1 MIDFAK
7 FQLTDHHRL
16 TNRAENLFNVGD
28 MNLNKSKKLELN
40 QGTIRLIELAL
51 VEDLGPGLLIEGD
64 ITTSSTIDSEA
75 LGEAELVAKE
85 ELVVCGHTVATAIF
99 AKIDSSVSYT
109 VLHPDGARV
118 SPGTTV
124 ATITGKQ
131 QALLVGERLS
141 LNFFQRMSGIATAT
155 AKYVEI
161 AGSKV
166 QLLDTRKTTPG
177 LRQLEKYAVTVG
189 GGFNHRIGL
198 YDEVL
203 IKNNHIDAAGG
214 DVARAIEL
222 CRSKNAPGTVIEVEV
237 RDMNELE
244 QAVSAKPDI
253 ILLDNYSPEEI
264 RVAIYFIRS
273 KDLGIKIEASGGI
286 NESNLKAYAE
296 TGVDRISLGALTHSV
311 RSVDLS
317 MRITG

>member
-1 MIDFAK
+1 MD
-7 FQLTDHHRL
+7 
-16 TNRAENLFNVGD
+16 
-28 MNLNKSKKLELN
+28 LNKIKKLELN
-40 QGTIRLIELAL
+40 QESIKLIELGL
-51 VEDLGPGLLIEGD
+51 IEDLGPKQRIDGD
-64 ITTSSTIDSEA
+64 ITTSCIISSSA
-75 LGEAELVAKE
+75 LGKAELVAKE
-85 ELVVCGHTVATAIF
+85 ELVVCGHAVAQAIF
-99 AKIDSSVSYT
+99 ARIDNSLTYS

-118 SPGTTV
+118 SQGTTI
-124 ATITGKQ
+124 ATIIGKQ

-155 AKYVEI
+155 AQYVEI

-177 LRQLEKYAVTVG
+177 LRQLEKYSVTVG

-198 YDEVL
+198 FDEVL

-214 DVARAIEL
+214 DVAGAIQQ

-244 QAVSAKPDI
+244 QAVGAKPDI
-253 ILLDNYSPEEI
+253 ILLDNYSPEDI
-264 RVAIYFIRS
+264 KAAILFIRS

-286 NESNLKAYAE
+286 SLSNLKAYAD

-317 MRITG
+317 MKISA

>member
-1 MIDFAK
+1 M
-7 FQLTDHHRL
+7 TDEQDGESIYF
-16 TNRAENLFNVGD
+16 TAMD
-28 MNLNKSKKLELN
+28 QIKSKKLELN
-40 QGTIRLIELAL
+40 QESIKLIELAL
-51 VEDLGPGLLIEGD
+51 IEDLGPSMLTKGD
-64 ITTSSTIDSEA
+64 ITTAYTINPEA
-75 LGEAELVAKE
+75 VGRAELVAKE
-85 ELVVCGHTVATAIF
+85 ELIVCGHSVAQAIF
-99 AKIDSSVSYT
+99 AKIDSSLTYT
-109 VLHPDGARV
+109 VLCPDGTRV
-118 SPGTTV
+118 PPGTTV
-124 ATITGKQ
+124 ATISGKHQ
-131 QALLVGERLS
+131 SLLVGERLS
-141 LNFFQRMSGIATAT
+141 LNFFQRLSGIATTT
-155 AKYVEI
+155 AKYVSI
-161 AGSKV
+161 AGNKV

-214 DVARAIEL
+214 DVVRAIEQ
-222 CRSKNAPGTVIEVEV
+222 CRLHNAPGTVIEVEV

-273 KDLGIKIEASGGI
+273 KELGIKIEASGGI
-286 NESNLKAYAE
+286 NENNLKAYAE

-311 RSVDLS
+311 KSMDLS
-317 MRITG
+317 MRIVT